1 MEADLKWQNKIV
13 FLILQKKKKWKDL
26 QLKFKNKFFYPNVS
40 YLNPE
45 AEYMGNNSLKLKQAL
60 QTSF

>member
-13 FLILQKKKKWKDL
+13 FLILQKKWKDL

-45 AEYMGNNSLKLKQAL
+45 AEYMGNNSLKLKWAW